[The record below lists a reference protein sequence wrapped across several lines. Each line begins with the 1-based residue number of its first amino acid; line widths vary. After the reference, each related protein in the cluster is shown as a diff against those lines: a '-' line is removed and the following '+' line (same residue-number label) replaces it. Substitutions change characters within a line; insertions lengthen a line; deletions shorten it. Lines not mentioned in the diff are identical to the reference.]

1 MSPKT
6 TLKQEAIS
14 IYQRLQSPDADEVKI
29 AMGEY
34 LQLVDR
40 FYENNKYDLAPQQY
54 EAAKKDFEYFMGLIA
69 LAAEYHKDS
78 KVSL

>member
-1 MSPKT
+1 
-6 TLKQEAIS
+6 
-14 IYQRLQSPDADEVKI
+14 
-29 AMGEY
+29 MGEY

-54 EAAKKDFEYFMGLIA
+54 EAAKTDFEYFMV
-69 LAAEYHKDS
+69 LAELSAEYHKDS